1 VRLLVLLTGLAV
13 LPAAAHAQGDCA
25 APADAA
31 AAVACAAEAA
41 RMADEDMDLA
51 YGMAKARADALS
63 GAGVTEAPALL
74 ETAQTA
80 WDQQRQA
87 TCTLEAA
94 VYRGDPAEAAV
105 ADRCRERMARA
116 RTEDLR
122 LFGEVN

>member
-1 VRLLVLLTGLAV
+1 MALT
-13 LPAAAHAQGDCA
+13 PAAALAQDDCA

-31 AAVACAAEAA
+31 AAVACATEAR

-51 YGMAKARADALS
+51 LRLAKAQADALAA
-63 GAGVTEAPALL
+63 AGVAEAPALL
-74 ETAQTA
+74 ETAQSA
-80 WDQQRQA
+80 WAASREA

>member
-1 VRLLVLLTGLAV
+1 MRLLVALTGFAF
-13 LPAAAHAQGDCA
+13 LPTAADCA

-31 AAVACAAEAA
+31 AAVACAATAL

-51 YGMAKARADALS
+51 YGLAKAQAEALAA
-63 GAGVTEAPALL
+63 AGVAEAPGLL
-74 ETAQTA
+74 ETAQQA
-80 WDQQRQA
+80 WAGMREA
-87 TCTLEAA
+87 TCTLEAS